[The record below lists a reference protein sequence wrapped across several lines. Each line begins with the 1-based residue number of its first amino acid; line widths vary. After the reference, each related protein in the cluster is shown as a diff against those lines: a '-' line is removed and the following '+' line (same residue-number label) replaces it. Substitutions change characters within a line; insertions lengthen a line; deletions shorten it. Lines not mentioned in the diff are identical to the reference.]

1 MADAP
6 SPNLLCLA
14 RSASGASTASHRSL
28 HSISLP
34 HRAPGDHL
42 CPPPPSFARPS
53 LHRRSPPSEPWRGAG
68 KSTPHACLEQN
79 TTWDLI
85 ADIEKL
91 REHLDIPAWQVF
103 GGSLGSTLA
112 LAYSQTHPDKATQS
126 GDGCT
131 DPAKQQQEQ
140 LLLNPNQC
148 NLDVRERIIKAG
160 GFIHMGRVNG
170 SLNLSRATGE
180 HSLAPFVQNMCQV
193 CEYLFTGDVEFKLN
207 KFLPP
212 EKQIVAA
219 NPDINVGLHAK
230 PTADRGYP
238 SYKPHGQA
246 LHQGYHWS

>member
-28 HSISLP
+28 HSICGGHRVHRCTGVREQNADARALRRPLRVSLEEG
-34 HRAPGDHL
+34 ADLAAIVVGED
-42 CPPPPSFARPS
+42 SGS
-53 LHRRSPPSEPWRGAG
+53 YRGAG

-148 NLDVRERIIKAG
+148 NLDVRDCMPSQQQHLDYGLVACP
-160 GFIHMGRVNG
+160 V
-170 SLNLSRATGE
+170 LV
-180 HSLAPFVQNMCQV
+180 LALTHELAQQI
-193 CEYLFTGDVEFKLN
+193 
-207 KFLPP
+207 
-212 EKQIVAA
+212 EKVMHIEG
-219 NPDINVGLHAK
+219 N
-230 PTADRGYP
+230 P